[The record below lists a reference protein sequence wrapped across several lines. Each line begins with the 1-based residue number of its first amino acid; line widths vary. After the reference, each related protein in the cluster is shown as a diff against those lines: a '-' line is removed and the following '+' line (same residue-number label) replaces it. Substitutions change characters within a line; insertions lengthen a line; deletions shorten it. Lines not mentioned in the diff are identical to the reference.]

1 MGGTCVA
8 VGWWCG
14 GPSEGWFCDGSMVG
28 DGGHRLL
35 SVVVGG
41 IVKVAGCTIDT
52 WVLWVV
58 GRFVLW
64 S

>member
-1 MGGTCVA
+1 
-8 VGWWCG
+8 
-14 GPSEGWFCDGSMVG
+14 MVG

-41 IVKVAGCTIDT
+41 IVKVARCTIDT

-58 GRFVLW
+58 ELKT
-64 S
+64 

>member
-1 MGGTCVA
+1 MGGTCVV

-14 GPSEGWFCDGSMVG
+14 GPSEGWFCGGSMVG

-35 SVVVGG
+35 SVAVGG
-41 IVKVAGCTIDT
+41 IVKVARCTIDT